1 VRNPADSCEKHRRVF
16 IVDRTGVK
24 AMARPDETGGR
35 SGAEEGSR
43 ADYGTTSIHQRL
55 ATVTG
60 PVVQATKIAG
70 DVTISVSNAPAC
82 CEVPIV
88 VSVRHHDGW
97 SQVVVDGDPPELV
110 PTCKTIDVLVEG
122 RGPQAVVLHGL
133 RPVIL
138 THRPPQPAWEVP
150 RPIVEPAPMHVR
162 PFIGHLGPS
171 PRIDPPV
178 GEPNFPFTVTASD
191 PEQFTI
197 VCYGAKEDTEWQLEL
212 DWTCAGRHGT
222 VVINAEEKPFRLYPQ
237 VRPSPVPPR
246 LIAYLLDHGPS
257 EIKRQIAAWQAQV
270 EMWHAD

>member
-1 VRNPADSCEKHRRVF
+1 MP
-16 IVDRTGVK
+16 
-24 AMARPDETGGR
+24 RPDETGDR

-43 ADYGTTSIHQRL
+43 ADYGRTSVHQRL
-55 ATVTG
+55 ANVTG
-60 PVVQATKIAG
+60 TVVQAAEIAG
-70 DVTISVSNAPAC
+70 GVTISVSNEPVC
-82 CEVPIV
+82 FDVPIV

-97 SQVVVDGDPPELV
+97 SQVAVDGDPPELV
-110 PTCKTIDVLVEG
+110 PTCKTIAVLVEG

-133 RPVIL
+133 RPVVL
-138 THRPPQPAWEVP
+138 AHRPPQPAWEVP
-150 RPIVEPAPMHVR
+150 RPIVEFAPMHVR

-222 VVINAEEKPFRLYPQ
+222 VVINAEEEPSVSILKSGRLPCLHALSRTCSTPA
-237 VRPSPVPPR
+237 RPRSSGKSPHGKPR
-246 LIAYLLDHGPS
+246 LRCGMATNVCTIQRPT
-257 EIKRQIAAWQAQV
+257 
-270 EMWHAD
+270 